1 MAIYTGISSNN
12 PYPLQ
17 QNSKPVEGG
26 QGEFN
31 QLDAGWQRNQ
41 SLLTPQQLRNEYL
54 FGIPLQSRFPDPLT
68 GQVQVMSD
76 ELLKELIDN
85 AMMIGEQETGIRI
98 MPLQIEERHAWDR
111 KEYLSMGYMKLR
123 ARPIHSIERVDI
135 ETSDGQI
142 LYLIPQD
149 WVDVGMLEKGQLNIV
164 PLTTI
169 ALTGM
174 STVQPTSNGA
184 AAFLNLM
191 ATSPWV
197 PQFWKVKMTV
207 GFWNGFVPKYINQ
220 YLAHIAA
227 IRILSM
233 LQATWVWTSES
244 LGIDALSE
252 SKSGPGPQVYQARIE
267 QLEKD
272 KAMLIGKIKA
282 RYGLKL
288 FSSNV

>member
-1 MAIYTGISSNN
+1 
-12 PYPLQ
+12 
-17 QNSKPVEGG
+17 
-26 QGEFN
+26 
-31 QLDAGWQRNQ
+31 
-41 SLLTPQQLRNEYL
+41 
-54 FGIPLQSRFPDPLT
+54 
-68 GQVQVMSD
+68 
-76 ELLKELIDN
+76 
-85 AMMIGEQETGIRI
+85 MIGEQETGIRI

-123 ARPIHSIERVDI
+123 NRPIHSIERVDI

-149 WVDVGMLEKGQLNIV
+149 WVDVGLLEKGQLNIV

-169 ALTGM
+169 ALTGL
-174 STVQPTSNGA
+174 SPVQPTSNGA

-207 GFWNGFVPKYINQ
+207 GYWAGFIPKYINQ
-220 YLAHIAA
+220 YLGCIAA
-227 IRILSM
+227 INILSM

-252 SKSGPGPQVYQARIE
+252 SKSGPGPQVYQARIDE
-267 QLEKD
+267 LKEKQH
-272 KAMLIGKIKA
+272 MLCRKIKA
-282 RYGLKL
+282 RYGLTL